1 MRNFSLKTLVKSA
14 LLLTVLFGVSACNST
29 KSTDALTLTAVPEPA
44 PSREKILSSDLEGF
58 CPKVV
63 LREGTAFS
71 TVYEKGGDGDANKV
85 VYQGS
90 ITDVTRSC
98 KRTDGQLSITV
109 GVAGKVVPGPK
120 ASGDPKS
127 LPIRVAVVSGE
138 TVLYSELHQFQV
150 TVVAGQPATQFVFT
164 DPKPLIPLTD
174 IKTVQ
179 VFVGFDEGPPAK
191 AKKSEGEG

>member
-1 MRNFSLKTLVKSA
+1 MPNFPRATITKSA
-14 LLLTVLFGVSACNST
+14 LLVAILIGLSACNST
-29 KSTDALTLTAVPEPA
+29 KATDALDIAAAPA
-44 PSREKILSSDLEGF
+44 AREEKVLSSDLEGF
-58 CPKVV
+58 CPQVV

-71 TVYEKGGDGDANKV
+71 TVYEKGGDGDASKV

-90 ITDVTRSC
+90 ITEVTRSC
-98 KRTDGQLSITV
+98 KRTDGQLNITV

-164 DPKPLIPLTD
+164 DPKPLIALAE
-174 IKTVQ
+174 IKSVQ

-191 AKKSEGEG
+191 KKKTDVAG